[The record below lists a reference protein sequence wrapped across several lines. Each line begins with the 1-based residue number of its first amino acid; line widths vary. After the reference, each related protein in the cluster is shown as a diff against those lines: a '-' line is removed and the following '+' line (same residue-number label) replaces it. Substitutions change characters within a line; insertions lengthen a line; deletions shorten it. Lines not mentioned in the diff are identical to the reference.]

1 MSRRTIGETGAR
13 GLQGRAGGASR
24 RTRRSAPSPTWIL
37 AFVLLLIAVAP
48 TRGTAE
54 TKSLEDCI
62 ALALELHPS
71 LHASAAKLSQALA
84 RSRQAAAA
92 YLPRIDAV
100 YSANRRNTSVAA
112 RTGTTLGTAS
122 QTFNFFNTGISFSQL
137 LFDFG
142 QNLNALRAALAASE
156 AAAADLATQRAN
168 VVLQVQ
174 QAYFALLASQQL
186 VRVAE
191 EGVRQSQRHLE
202 LAQARR
208 EVGLAPPLDV
218 TRQRSQL
225 ANNELNLLRAHNNV
239 RLGRETLRNAL
250 GLEEELR
257 FDIEDVALPVLP
269 QFDPEFLV
277 QRAYEQRPEL
287 ASLRA
292 QQQAAREQISFL
304 EKSYLPTV
312 QGSGQYEW
320 SGADYP
326 LQSNWNVGA
335 AVTMPLFSG
344 GLVVAQTAE
353 AKARLEE
360 LEAVA
365 LGLQRDIA
373 LEVRQALLR
382 AGEAQESFRVAE
394 RAVEEAQANFT
405 LAEGRYETGVGS
417 VIELTDAQAL
427 LLSARGQLV
436 QSVQNFHTS
445 LASLER
451 ATATSLSELLKQ
463 SVRPVEV
470 PRVP

>member
-13 GLQGRAGGASR
+13 ELQGRAGVASR
-24 RTRRSAPSPTWIL
+24 RKRRSALSPTWIL
-37 AFVLLLIAVAP
+37 AFVLLPIAVAP
-48 TRGTAE
+48 ARGPAE

-84 RSRQAAAA
+84 RSRQAATA

-142 QNLNALRAALAASE
+142 QNLSALRAALAESE
-156 AAAADLATQRAN
+156 AAAADLDTQRAN
-168 VVLQVQ
+168 VVFQVQ

-191 EGVRQSQRHLE
+191 EGVRQSRRHLE
-202 LAQARR
+202 LAQARL

-239 RLGRETLRNAL
+239 RLGRETLGNAL
-250 GLEEELR
+250 GLEEEPR
-257 FDIEDVALPVLP
+257 FDIEDVPLPVLP
-269 QFDPEFLV
+269 QFDPELLV

-292 QQQAAREQISFL
+292 QQRAAQERISFL
-304 EKSYLPTV
+304 EKSHLPTV

-353 AKARLEE
+353 AKARAEE
-360 LEAVA
+360 LEAEA

-436 QSVQNFHTS
+436 QSVQNLHTS

-451 ATATSLSELLKQ
+451 ATATPRSELLKQ
-463 SVRPVEV
+463 SVKPVEV